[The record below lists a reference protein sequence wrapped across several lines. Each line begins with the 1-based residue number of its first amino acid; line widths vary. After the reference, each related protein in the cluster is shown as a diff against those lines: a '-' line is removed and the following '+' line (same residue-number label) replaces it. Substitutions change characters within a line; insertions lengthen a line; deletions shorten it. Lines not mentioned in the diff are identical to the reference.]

1 MKRDEEMAELTCETC
16 KHYTLAEWDEPCRD
30 CKNSKLF
37 LWEPVEMEER
47 TCDNCRHFEKKR
59 DENPCRNCS
68 NSYTYKWK
76 PAQEAEEK
84 KRTEE
89 DTDQVG
95 VTFQEF
101 KKRMREAKESSPKPL
116 PMPVCISGPEDG
128 RLPELIRIAFDDGTT
143 AVYRL
148 KEAENDQLI
157 IKSIEIIRKW
167 NRPRRRRDRQQ

>member
-1 MKRDEEMAELTCETC
+1 MKRDEKMEEKTCETC
-16 KHYTLAEWDEPCRD
+16 KHYNTAEWDEPCRD
-30 CKNSKLF
+30 CENSKLC
-37 LWEPVEMEER
+37 LWESAEVAAE
-47 TCDNCRHFEKKR
+47 
-59 DENPCRNCS
+59 
-68 NSYTYKWK
+68 
-76 PAQEAEEK
+76 QEEK

-89 DTDQVG
+89 DTEQAG
-95 VTFQEF
+95 VTFKEF
-101 KKRMREAKESSPKPL
+101 KKRMREAKESSPRPL

-167 NRPRRRRDRQQ
+167 NRPRRRRDRQP